1 MFEFLLR
8 KTEQIQELLGDNGC
22 FLDIYFIDK
31 YIICI

>member
-22 FLDIYFIDK
+22 FLDIYILLTN
-31 YIICI
+31 I